1 MKEAITII
9 IATYNGVS
17 KIKYLLD
24 ALEMQ
29 TVREFELIVVVDG
42 STDNTIEVLNAYAR
56 RFQKMKIMTQPN
68 SGRSITRN
76 AGAREAAGDL
86 LIFFDDDMKPYPDA
100 VERYVNM
107 YDGQEKLVAGNQIEF
122 VEPGKTDIQNY
133 KAVRAQGW
141 VAKYTQPVMQLNVHN
156 LFFTAATCS
165 MTRSVFDKLGGFDER
180 LTDAED
186 YNLARRALDK
196 NIPVYFD
203 RHNKSVHRDFIT
215 ARSYV
220 LRLREYQLAQERLL
234 ELYPQHKR
242 FGPQPSAL
250 YKRLVYRLFASRFWI
265 KKIDQHSLLF
275 LPERL
280 RYKLYDIIIQA
291 LAIEYPAVN
300 V

>member
-1 MKEAITII
+1 MNNISVII
-9 IATYNGVS
+9 STYNGAEKLPV
-17 KIKYLLD
+17 LLE
-24 ALEMQ
+24 ALIEQ
-29 TVREFELIVVVDG
+29 TISDFEVVVMVDG
-42 STDNTIEVLNAYAR
+42 STDSTLEVLQQYKD
-56 RFQKMKIMTQPN
+56 RFKSFRFRSQEN
-68 SGRSITRN
+68 SGRSRVRN
-76 AGAREAAGDL
+76 RGVKEASGNL

-100 VERYVNM
+100 IERYANM

-242 FGPQPSAL
+242 FGPQRSVA
-250 YKRLVYRLFASRFWI
+250 YKRLVYRLFAFPFWI
-265 KKIDQHSLLF
+265 KRIDQHSLLF

-291 LAIEYPAVN
+291 LAIEYPAIN